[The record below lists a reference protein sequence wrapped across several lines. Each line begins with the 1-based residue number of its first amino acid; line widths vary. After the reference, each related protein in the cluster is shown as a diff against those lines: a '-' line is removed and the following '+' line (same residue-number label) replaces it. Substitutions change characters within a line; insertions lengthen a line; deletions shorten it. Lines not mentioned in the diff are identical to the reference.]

1 VKNQL
6 EDDIKHLQN
15 RLEEISQKSKKFFQR
30 NKKELNQEFL
40 AVYNKLKDKQQ
51 ELKELTK

>member
-1 VKNQL
+1 MKNQL